1 MCMGTPEGRVR
12 SMGGSHMGKV
22 VLIILKL
29 KLTFRSWSKILSLGS
44 KLVSSLTSKPR
55 ELDRFR
61 PYFHAYC
68 YLTLARFYRNY

>member
-1 MCMGTPEGRVR
+1 MCMGIPEGRVR
-12 SMGGSHMGKV
+12 SMGGSRMGKV
-22 VLIILKL
+22 VPIILKL
-29 KLTFRSWSKILSLGS
+29 TVPIMVKIFSLGS

-68 YLTLARFYRNY
+68 YLTLAMFYRNY